1 MSSVLVTGSSRG
13 IGKAIVERY
22 LEEEW
27 TVFGASTSTISSW
40 KDNPRYTHAVVDL
53 NVFKDAID
61 QWVHLLQKLEVF
73 PKVLIN
79 NAAVFLESPI
89 SSSDESWLENWNKTI
104 SINLTASSYLA
115 KKVIKI
121 WADLHIDGILI
132 NISSRA
138 AQRGDTEEF
147 AAYAA
152 SKAGMI
158 AFVKS
163 VARNYGKRG
172 ITAYSIAPGFVHTD
186 MAVESI
192 KTYGEEYLTRGL
204 ALDTI
209 VPPSDI
215 ATLAYR
221 IGTGELKHATGQTF
235 HINSGS
241 YLF

>member
-1 MSSVLVTGSSRG
+1 M
-13 IGKAIVERY
+13 
-22 LEEEW
+22 
-27 TVFGASTSTISSW
+27 
-40 KDNPRYTHAVVDL
+40 
-53 NVFKDAID
+53 
-61 QWVHLLQKLEVF
+61 
-73 PKVLIN
+73 
-79 NAAVFLESPI
+79 
-89 SSSDESWLENWNKTI
+89 
-104 SINLTASSYLA
+104 
-115 KKVIKI
+115 IKI

-186 MAVESI
+186 LAVESI

>member
-1 MSSVLVTGSSRG
+1 MGRVIVTGSSRG

-22 LEEEW
+22 LDEEW
-27 TVFGASTSTISSW
+27 TVFGASTKIIPFW
-40 KDNPRYTHAVVDL
+40 EDNPRYTHAVIDL
-53 NVFKDAID
+53 KMFKNAID
-61 QWVHLLQKLEVF
+61 QWVNSLQKFENF
-73 PKVLIN
+73 PEVLIN
-79 NAAVFLESPI
+79 NAAVFIDSPI
-89 SSSDESWLENWNKTI
+89 SSSDDSWLENWNKTI

-121 WADLHIDGILI
+121 WSGLHIDGILI

-163 VARNYGKRG
+163 VARNYGKQG
-172 ITAYSIAPGFVHTD
+172 ITAFSIAPGFVQTD
-186 MAVESI
+186 MAIESI
-192 KTYGEEYLTRGL
+192 KTYGEEYLTQGL
-204 ALDTI
+204 ALDAI

-221 IGTGELKHATGQTF
+221 IGTGELKHSTGQTF